1 MSEHIMPASV
11 YVLIFAVLVALT
23 LLTVGVSFIPL
34 AGVWHVVVGMGIA
47 LIKGSLVVLFF
58 MHAVHSP
65 KITWLVIGAAVVWLM
80 ILLVLTLADYM
91 TRGLIPHLPGH

>member
-1 MSEHIMPASV
+1 AI
-11 YVLIFAVLVALT
+11 LVALT

-34 AGVWHVVVGMGIA
+34 AGVWHVVLGMSIA
-47 LIKGSLVVLFF
+47 LIKGSLVVLVF
-58 MHAVHSP
+58 MHAMHSP

>member
-1 MSEHIMPASV
+1 MSERVTSVAV
-11 YVLIFAVLVALT
+11 YVVVFAALVALT
-23 LLTVGVSFIPL
+23 ILTVGVSFISL
-34 AGVWHVVVGMGIA
+34 GGVWHVVVGMGIA

-65 KITWLVIGAAVVWLM
+65 RITWLVIGAAIIWLG
-80 ILLVLTLADYM
+80 ILVVLTLSDYM

>member
-1 MSEHIMPASV
+1 MSEHTLSASV

-23 LLTVGVSFIPL
+23 FLTVGVSFIPL

-47 LIKGSLVVLFF
+47 LVKGTLVVLFF

-65 KITWLVIGAAVVWLM
+65 RITWIVIGAAIVWLM

-91 TRGLIPHLPGH
+91 TRGMIPHLPGH